1 MSLVVESRSPLTPL
15 NKGGTRASIASLKLE
30 HITYKEPK
38 MPKLSILCVDDEVII
53 LNSLLRQLQAAFG
66 DRYVYETSENA
77 EEALEIIE
85 ELQAE
90 STDVIVIVSDWLMPG
105 MKGDEFL
112 IEVQKKFPNVVK
124 ILLTGQADEAA
135 VERAKE
141 QANLHRYLQKPWS
154 EQELIACI
162 QEGLAKL

>member
-1 MSLVVESRSPLTPL
+1 
-15 NKGGTRASIASLKLE
+15 
-30 HITYKEPK
+30 

-53 LNSLLRQLQAAFG
+53 LNSLLRQMQAAFG
-66 DRYVYETSENA
+66 DSYVYETSENA
-77 EEALEIIE
+77 EEALEILE
-85 ELQAE
+85 ELQQE

-162 QEGLAKL
+162 QEGLEKL

>member
-1 MSLVVESRSPLTPL
+1 
-15 NKGGTRASIASLKLE
+15 
-30 HITYKEPK
+30 
-38 MPKLSILCVDDEVII
+38 MPKLSILCVDDEAII

-77 EEALEIIE
+77 EEALEIVE

-90 STDVIVIVSDWLMPG
+90 NTDVIVIVSDWLMPG

-112 IEVQKKFPNVVK
+112 TEIHKKFPKVVK

-135 VERAKE
+135 VERAKT

-162 QEGLAKL
+162 QEGLNQI

>member
-1 MSLVVESRSPLTPL
+1 
-15 NKGGTRASIASLKLE
+15 
-30 HITYKEPK
+30 

-66 DRYVYETSENA
+66 DRYVYEISENA
-77 EEALEIIE
+77 EEALEIVE

-90 STDVIVIVSDWLMPG
+90 NTDVIVIVSDWLMPG

-112 IEVQKKFPNVVK
+112 TEIHKKFPKVVK

-135 VERAKE
+135 VERAKT
-141 QANLHRYLQKPWS
+141 QANLHSYLQKPWS

-162 QEGLAKL
+162 QEGLNQI

>member
-1 MSLVVESRSPLTPL
+1 
-15 NKGGTRASIASLKLE
+15 
-30 HITYKEPK
+30 

-66 DRYVYETSENA
+66 DRYVYETSETA

-85 ELQAE
+85 ELQEE

-135 VERAKE
+135 VERAKK

-154 EQELIACI
+154 EQELIDCI
-162 QEGLAKL
+162 QEGLEKL

>member
-1 MSLVVESRSPLTPL
+1 
-15 NKGGTRASIASLKLE
+15 
-30 HITYKEPK
+30 

-53 LNSLLRQLQAAFG
+53 LNSLVRQLQAAFG
-66 DRYVYETSENA
+66 DSYVYETSENA
-77 EEALEIIE
+77 EEALEIVE
-85 ELQAE
+85 ELQQE

-112 IEVQKKFPNVVK
+112 IEIQKKFPKVVK

-141 QANLHRYLQKPWS
+141 QGNLHSYLQKPWS
-154 EQELIACI
+154 EQELINCI
-162 QEGLAKL
+162 KEGMKKS

>member
-1 MSLVVESRSPLTPL
+1 
-15 NKGGTRASIASLKLE
+15 
-30 HITYKEPK
+30 
-38 MPKLSILCVDDEVII
+38 MPKLSILCVDDEAII

-77 EEALEIIE
+77 EEALEIVE

-90 STDVIVIVSDWLMPG
+90 NTDVIVIVSDWLMPG
-105 MKGDEFL
+105 MKGDEFFTE
-112 IEVQKKFPNVVK
+112 IHKKFPKVVK

-135 VERAKE
+135 VERAKT

-162 QEGLAKL
+162 EEGLNQI

>member
-1 MSLVVESRSPLTPL
+1 
-15 NKGGTRASIASLKLE
+15 
-30 HITYKEPK
+30 

-53 LNSLLRQLQAAFG
+53 LNSLLRQMQAAFG
-66 DRYVYETSENA
+66 DSYVYETSENA
-77 EEALEIIE
+77 EEALEILK

-90 STDVIVIVSDWLMPG
+90 NTDVIVIVSDWLMPG

-112 IEVQKKFPNVVK
+112 MEVHKKFPNVIK

-162 QEGLAKL
+162 KEGLEKL

>member
-1 MSLVVESRSPLTPL
+1 MLRPYEYICQLRHT
-15 NKGGTRASIASLKLE
+15 
-30 HITYKEPK
+30 TYKKTK

-53 LNSLLRQLQAAFG
+53 LNSLLRQMQAAFG
-66 DRYVYETSENA
+66 DSYVYETSENA
-77 EEALEIIE
+77 EEALEILE

-90 STDVIVIVSDWLMPG
+90 NTDVIVILSDWLMPG

-112 IEVQKKFPNVVK
+112 IEVHKKFPNVVK

-135 VERAKE
+135 IERAKE

-162 QEGLAKL
+162 QEGLEKL

>member
-1 MSLVVESRSPLTPL
+1 
-15 NKGGTRASIASLKLE
+15 
-30 HITYKEPK
+30 

-66 DRYVYETSENA
+66 DRYVYEISENA
-77 EEALEIIE
+77 EEALEIVE

-90 STDVIVIVSDWLMPG
+90 NTDVIVIVSDWLMPG

-112 IEVQKKFPNVVK
+112 TEIHKKFPKVVK

-135 VERAKE
+135 VERAKT

-162 QEGLAKL
+162 QEGLNQI

>member
-1 MSLVVESRSPLTPL
+1 
-15 NKGGTRASIASLKLE
+15 
-30 HITYKEPK
+30 

-66 DRYVYETSENA
+66 DRYVYEISENA
-77 EEALEIIE
+77 EEALEIVE

-90 STDVIVIVSDWLMPG
+90 NTDVIVIVSDWLMPG

-112 IEVQKKFPNVVK
+112 TEIHKKFPKVVK

-135 VERAKE
+135 VERAKT

-162 QEGLAKL
+162 QEGLSQI

>member
-1 MSLVVESRSPLTPL
+1 
-15 NKGGTRASIASLKLE
+15 
-30 HITYKEPK
+30 
-38 MPKLSILCVDDEVII
+38 MPKLSILCVDDEALI

-66 DRYVYETSENA
+66 DRYIYETSENA
-77 EEALEIIE
+77 EEALEIVE
-85 ELQAE
+85 ELQQE
-90 STDVIVIVSDWLMPG
+90 NTDVIVIVSDWLMPG

-112 IEVQKKFPNVVK
+112 TEIHKKFPKVVK

-135 VERAKE
+135 VERAKT

-162 QEGLAKL
+162 EEGLNQI